1 MYAVKK
7 IIIADDHP
15 LFREALHQAVRTGF
29 EDVEVIDVDTFSTL
43 QRAIRYHDDAELILL
58 DLHMPGAVGFSAL
71 QYLGLECPEIPVLM
85 ISASEQPETVARA
98 LNFGAA
104 GFVPKSSQISVI
116 SEAIQKVLCGE
127 IWLPDGMQD
136 RIDTLDDEE
145 NDFTSRM
152 GTLTP
157 KQFRILMMLTGGQL
171 NKQIADSIC
180 VSEATVKA
188 HLTEIYKKLGVNNRT
203 QAATIAAKF
212 LEVEETDSQQ
222 AL

>member
-15 LFREALHQAVRTGF
+15 LFREALHQAIKQVF
-29 EDVEVIDVDTFSTL
+29 KDLEVIDVDSFSTL
-43 QRAIRYHDDAELILL
+43 QRGIRNHDDAELILL

-85 ISASEQPETVARA
+85 ISASETPEIVARA
-98 LNFGAA
+98 MNFGAA

-116 SEAIQKVLCGE
+116 SEAMQKVLSGE

-136 RIDTLDDEE
+136 RINNLGDEVS
-145 NDFTSRM
+145 DFTTKM
-152 GTLTP
+152 ATLTP

-203 QAATIAAKF
+203 QAATIAAKH
-212 LEVEETDSQQ
+212 LEVEEADSQ